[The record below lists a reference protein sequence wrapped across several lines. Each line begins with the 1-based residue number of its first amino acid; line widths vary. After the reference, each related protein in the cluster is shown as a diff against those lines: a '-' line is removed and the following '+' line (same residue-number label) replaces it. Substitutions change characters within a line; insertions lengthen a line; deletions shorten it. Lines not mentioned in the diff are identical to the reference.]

1 MKVKEAEGERRA
13 ADLQYEARIRLAE
26 GDAQGNIKR
35 AEGERALKMVE
46 VNVEREKVNVEQAR
60 VDVER
65 PSLSN
70 RQEFEGAAL
79 KFELEKMRI
88 EAERDVRIQS
98 AQAMGQMMN
107 KAQMQIFGDPDTMAR
122 MSERFMRAASYGS
135 AADGLLKNLPAQASE
150 LLSKLGVGA
159 LGQIAELGGNGN
171 GNGETATPSPQPVT
185 AVASVAAAAPA
196 KHAEKALKRAGKG
209 VQQREPNHDYERRM
223 DIAVG
228 VSAPF

>member
-1 MKVKEAEGERRA
+1 MKVKEAEGERKA
-13 ADLQYEARIRLAE
+13 ADLQYEARLRLAE
-26 GDAQGNIKR
+26 GESQANVKR

-65 PSLSN
+65 QSLSN

-98 AQAMGQMMN
+98 AQAMGQMLN

-135 AADGLLKNLPAQASE
+135 AADGLFKNIPPQARE
-150 LLSKLGVGA
+150 LLSKLGVNA
-159 LGQIAELGGNGN
+159 LSQLGGDQPAGNGN
-171 GNGETATPSPQPVT
+171 GNGETAPAAQPVT
-185 AVASVAAAAPA
+185 AVASAAQPKDEK
-196 KHAEKALKRAGKG
+196 KHK
-209 VQQREPNHDYERRM
+209 
-223 DIAVG
+223 
-228 VSAPF
+228 

>member
-1 MKVKEAEGERRA
+1 
-13 ADLQYEARIRLAE
+13 
-26 GDAQGNIKR
+26 
-35 AEGERALKMVE
+35 MVE

-65 PSLSN
+65 QSLSN

-98 AQAMGQMMN
+98 AQAMGQMLN

-135 AADGLLKNLPAQASE
+135 AADGLFKNLPPQARE
-150 LLSKLGVGA
+150 LLGKLAPAVLSQ
-159 LGQIAELGGNGN
+159 LGDVPGNGN
-171 GNGETATPSPQPVT
+171 GNGETAAPAQPV
-185 AVASVAAAAPA
+185 VAVAAATPA
-196 KHAEKALKRAGKG
+196 KDDKKHK
-209 VQQREPNHDYERRM
+209 
-223 DIAVG
+223 
-228 VSAPF
+228 

>member
-1 MKVKEAEGERRA
+1 MKVKEAEGERKA
-13 ADLQYEARIRLAE
+13 ADLQYEAKLRIAE

-65 PSLSN
+65 QSLSN

-98 AQAMGQMMN
+98 AQAMGQMLN

-135 AADGLLKNLPAQASE
+135 AADGLLKNLPPQARE

-159 LGQIAELGGNGN
+159 LSQLGDLQAGNGN
-171 GNGETATPSPQPVT
+171 GNSD
-185 AVASVAAAAPA
+185 AAAPA
-196 KHAEKALKRAGKG
+196 AQPVAAVATVHPAKEEKPSKQATMKVIHKETGGDPK
-209 VQQREPNHDYERRM
+209 
-223 DIAVG
+223 
-228 VSAPF
+228 

>member
-1 MKVKEAEGERRA
+1 MSRQGALR
-13 ADLQYEARIRLAE
+13 LRLAE
-26 GDAQGNIKR
+26 GESQGNVKR

-65 PSLSN
+65 QSLSN

-98 AQAMGQMMN
+98 AQAMGQMLN

-135 AADGLLKNLPAQASE
+135 AADGLLKNLPAQARE
-150 LLSKLGVGA
+150 LLSKLAPAV
-159 LGQIAELGGNGN
+159 LSQIGDMQPGNGN
-171 GNGETATPSPQPVT
+171 GNGETAPAAQPVT
-185 AVASVAAAAPA
+185 AVASAAQPKDEKP
-196 KHAEKALKRAGKG
+196 KHK
-209 VQQREPNHDYERRM
+209 
-223 DIAVG
+223 
-228 VSAPF
+228 